1 MSEKSPPVADLEARL
16 NDLDPAVRAQALQKL
31 LSLAERGL
39 IPTEPQSQVANM
51 HCHSFFSHNGYGYSP
66 TALAWVAKKRGIGLM
81 GIVDFDVLDG
91 VDEFLEAC
99 QSAGIRASAGI
110 ETRVRIP
117 EFATQEI
124 NSPGEPGIGYHMGIG
139 FTTGQVTEKATRVLQ
154 SLKERAGQRNRG
166 MVRRVNAYLDPV
178 TIDYEKDVLSLTP
191 CGNPTERHMVA
202 AYVQAAE
209 QIAPTLPAYRNT
221 DSPVAAFW
229 AEKLDQDSSQIQD
242 SLADVPGFHNLVRE
256 KLMKH
261 DGVGYVQP
269 DTKAFPTVEEFHE
282 LVLACEALPCA
293 AWLDGTSEGEQNV
306 EELLDLLI
314 GKGVVALNIIPDRNW
329 NIADP
334 EQRRV
339 KVENLYEVVCIAQ
352 RYDLPLNVGTE
363 MNRYGQKMVDDFD
376 APELAQARQ
385 AFIDGAYFIYG
396 HTAMQRAVGLG
407 YQSEWAQNHLPTRSQ
422 RNRFYT
428 QIGYQVSPGKRGI
441 EQLRQFQT
449 GEGKDLSPQAILAGL
464 RK

>member
-1 MSEKSPPVADLEARL
+1 MSEKSSPVADLEARL

-139 FTTGQVTEKATRVLQ
+139 FTTGRVTEKATRILQ
-154 SLKERAGQRNRG
+154 GLKERAGQRNRG

-209 QIAPTLPAYRNT
+209 QIAPTLPAYRDT

-229 AEKLDQDSSQIQD
+229 AEKLNQDSSRFKI
-242 SLADVPGFHNLVRE
+242 LW
-256 KLMKH
+256 LM
-261 DGVGYVQP
+261 YP
-269 DTKAFPTVEEFHE
+269 ASITW
-282 LVLACEALPCA
+282 C
-293 AWLDGTSEGEQNV
+293 
-306 EELLDLLI
+306 
-314 GKGVVALNIIPDRNW
+314 
-329 NIADP
+329 
-334 EQRRV
+334 V
-339 KVENLYEVVCIAQ
+339 K
-352 RYDLPLNVGTE
+352 
-363 MNRYGQKMVDDFD
+363 
-376 APELAQARQ
+376 
-385 AFIDGAYFIYG
+385 
-396 HTAMQRAVGLG
+396 
-407 YQSEWAQNHLPTRSQ
+407 S
-422 RNRFYT
+422 
-428 QIGYQVSPGKRGI
+428 
-441 EQLRQFQT
+441 
-449 GEGKDLSPQAILAGL
+449 
-464 RK
+464 